1 MTRYWRR
8 PRPFHRS
15 VIDALIFLAV
25 LIIVLAVMKQS
36 GMIDLGTGSVHVV
49 DGDSLRK
56 GDTDIRLYGIDAPEY
71 RQSCRDKHGA
81 EYSCG
86 KQAASFLRDFVQGR
100 EVSCSS
106 IDTDRYGRA
115 VAVCKIGDL
124 DINGEMVRQGWAVAY
139 ARHSLSYVRLEAE
152 ARGAKRGI
160 WAGTFEKPEDYRAR
174 QRMVRGSLSEP
185 DISD

>member
-1 MTRYWRR
+1 MRYWRR
-8 PRPFHRS
+8 PRPFYRS
-15 VIDALIFLAV
+15 VSDAIVFLAV
-25 LIIVLAVMKQS
+25 LTIVLAVMKQF
-36 GMIDLGTGSVHVV
+36 GMVDLGTGSVHVV

-71 RQSCRDKHGA
+71 RQACRDKHDA
-81 EYSCG
+81 EYLCG
-86 KQAASFLRDFVQGR
+86 KQSANVLRGLVQGR

-115 VAVCKIGDL
+115 VAVCKMGDL

-152 ARGAKRGI
+152 ARRAKRGI
-160 WAGTFEKPEDYRAR
+160 WAGTFENPEDYRAR
-174 QRMVRGSLSEP
+174 QRLVRGDMGEADLP
-185 DISD
+185 D